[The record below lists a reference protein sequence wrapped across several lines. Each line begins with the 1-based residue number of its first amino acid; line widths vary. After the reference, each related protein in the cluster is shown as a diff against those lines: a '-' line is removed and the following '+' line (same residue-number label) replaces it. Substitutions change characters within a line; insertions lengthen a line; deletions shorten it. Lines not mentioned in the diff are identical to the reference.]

1 MNYVKESKEQ
11 QKHFYLRNNDALMNS
26 TKLSMKAKQSILL
39 SKAENTVD
47 AYESDWDDFV
57 DWCTYQKVPY
67 FPATP
72 ETIVNYINDL
82 ACDYAKANTISRRIS
97 AISENFNASGH
108 RDNPC
113 MAPIVK
119 QALRGIRRLKGTFQQ
134 GKTPVLLEDIEEI
147 IECMDKLDVAGTSII
162 TRDKAILLI
171 GFMGAFRRSEIAAIT
186 VENLQFSP
194 QGVEIFV
201 PSSKADQEGQGAV
214 VAIPHLSG
222 SPLDAVRAYSN
233 GYVLL
238 VLLKGPVFRGLQ
250 KICHFVKQLYPI
262 R

>member
-1 MNYVKESKEQ
+1 MSKSKKQ

-57 DWCTYQKVPY
+57 DWCTYQKVSY

-82 ACDYAKANTISRRIS
+82 ADYAKANTISRRIS
-97 AISENFNASGH
+97 AISENYNASGH

-134 GKTPVLLEDIEEI
+134 GKTPVLLEDIEDI
-147 IECMDKLDVAGTSII
+147 LECMDKLDVP
-162 TRDKAILLI
+162 
-171 GFMGAFRRSEIAAIT
+171 E
-186 VENLQFSP
+186 LQS
-194 QGVEIFV
+194 
-201 PSSKADQEGQGAV
+201 
-214 VAIPHLSG
+214 
-222 SPLDAVRAYSN
+222 
-233 GYVLL
+233 
-238 VLLKGPVFRGLQ
+238 
-250 KICHFVKQLYPI
+250 
-262 R
+262 